1 MSEKILELFDLL
13 FTFILIGS
21 LIREIP
27 AVKKMLITA
36 EDALELGS
44 KVLPKKTDHEL
55 ILWFSRA
62 FGFISL
68 FFFILFLISPYLASK
83 FSLQINPNL
92 QLSLILIFIFFAY
105 LWMSLH
111 IAKPTKE
118 KVFKYLKSNAWILS
132 APFLFLGFDLL
143 LNTNILST
151 FGQKLFNLFFNIFGY
166 YLPDQ
171 LFNNFFAF
179 FTIFYTSIILYC
191 ILIWLIALPPY
202 FFVWLCL
209 KIFKHKQKQER
220 FLFLILLAFVIN
232 KLVLIFAF

>member
-92 QLSLILIFIFFAY
+92 QLSLILHLTRIQ
-105 LWMSLH
+105 
-111 IAKPTKE
+111 
-118 KVFKYLKSNAWILS
+118 LS
-132 APFLFLGFDLL
+132 LL
-143 LNTNILST
+143 LI
-151 FGQKLFNLFFNIFGY
+151 
-166 YLPDQ
+166 
-171 LFNNFFAF
+171 
-179 FTIFYTSIILYC
+179 YC
-191 ILIWLIALPPY
+191 VTVSQI
-202 FFVWLCL
+202 
-209 KIFKHKQKQER
+209 
-220 FLFLILLAFVIN
+220 
-232 KLVLIFAF
+232 LVLILVFALEF